1 MTGRSTTGPSSHIYV
16 SQRLRLHY
24 ADWGNAQAP
33 PLLLLHG
40 SRDHCRNWDWV
51 AQDLCRDYHVI
62 APDLRG
68 HGDSAW
74 TNDGQYSMAAYV
86 YDLAQLIHQLK
97 LAPLAIVAHS
107 LGGNIS
113 LRYAG
118 LYPQNVSRLVVI
130 EGMGSMPNGPL
141 EAQPEKVVPR
151 MIDWLDEQRRL
162 SARLPRRYATI
173 DEAFQRM
180 HAENKHLSEA
190 QARHLTYHGVSQNED
205 GTFSWKFDNYVRAFP
220 PNDLAPAELAY
231 LWSRISCPTLLVY
244 GADSW
249 ATPPDQDGR
258 MAHFKNARLDVFEH
272 SGHWVQHD
280 RTPDFIKTVR
290 EFLA

>member
-1 MTGRSTTGPSSHIYV
+1 M
-16 SQRLRLHY
+16 
-24 ADWGNAQAP
+24 
-33 PLLLLHG
+33 
-40 SRDHCRNWDWV
+40 
-51 AQDLCRDYHVI
+51 
-62 APDLRG
+62 
-68 HGDSAW
+68 
-74 TNDGQYSMAAYV
+74 
-86 YDLAQLIHQLK
+86 K

-130 EGMGSMPNGPL
+130 EGMTSMPNGPV

-151 MIDWLDEQRRL
+151 MVDWLDEQRRL
-162 SARLPRRYATI
+162 SARLPKRYATI

-220 PNDLAPAELAY
+220 PNDLAPAELAH
-231 LWSRISCPTLLVY
+231 LWLSLIHISAQDWAMSQGMLTLGDAKATIAHYEAAAGFSIDQSSLDFYRVWEVWKAVPTLNNGLR
-244 GADSW
+244 SFL
-249 ATPPDQDGR
+249 DGTD
-258 MAHFKNARLDVFEH
+258 KSVARLNLGYGRVKLFEQLLGMMIGKPIDEAAAIVERWRK
-272 SGHWVQHD
+272 SPY
-280 RTPDFIKTVR
+280 RP
-290 EFLA
+290 ENAAA